1 MKTIFTNDDT
11 TWSENIHRVHNDKP
25 ELFIIN
31 VNTKVSK
38 VRKYQ
43 AQLKTQAI
51 NEVIACSIDRKLARK
66 NERLLRR
73 SGAC

>member
-1 MKTIFTNDDT
+1 MKTIFTKDDT

-43 AQLKTQAI
+43 AQLKTQAT
-51 NEVIACSIDRKLARK
+51 NEVIARSIDRKLARL
-66 NERLLRR
+66 NERRR
-73 SGAC
+73 SRAC